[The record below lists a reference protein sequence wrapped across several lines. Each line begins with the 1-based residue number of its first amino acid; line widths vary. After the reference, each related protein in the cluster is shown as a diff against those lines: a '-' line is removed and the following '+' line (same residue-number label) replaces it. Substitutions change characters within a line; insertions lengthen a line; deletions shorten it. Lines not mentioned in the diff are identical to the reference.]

1 MQIIILYLNC
11 IIILYRKLLNYIYI
25 TFKFQ
30 FLNFMKNIILRG
42 TIFDIRIYL
51 LFIYCKNFQ
60 LEERSIKKRKIKINQ
75 TFRYQSGEKFKF

>member
-1 MQIIILYLNC
+1 
-11 IIILYRKLLNYIYI
+11 
-25 TFKFQ
+25 
-30 FLNFMKNIILRG
+30 MKNIILRG
-42 TIFDIRIYL
+42 IIFDICIYL